1 MNLNEAINT
10 LKSAGYNLIKENSGP
25 TYMFYEISGDHAHER
40 PEWAYVKAV
49 TTDRNELIKQII
61 GFINYGP
68 DDITYGGLC
77 YLDRD
82 ADIRIMQ
89 KALNKESLSP
99 RERVTLLRL
108 ANIDKYELNGA
119 GLIDDLLEY
128 DEDGEL
134 LTDIDSPETEAKVK
148 EYATNFVNDFC
159 NSVEGN

>member
-1 MNLNEAINT
+1 MNLNEAIKT
-10 LKSAGYNLIKENSGP
+10 LKTAGYNLIKENSGP
-25 TYMFYEISGDHAHER
+25 TYMFYEISGERAHER

-49 TTDRNELIKQII
+49 TTDRNELIKLVID
-61 GFINYGP
+61 FINYGP

-89 KALNKESLSP
+89 KALNKESLTP

-108 ANIDKYELNGA
+108 ANRDNFELNGA

-134 LTDIDSPETEAKVK
+134 LTDIDSPESKAKVK

-159 NSVEGN
+159 NSIEGN

>member
-1 MNLNEAINT
+1 MNLNEAIKT
-10 LKSAGYNLIKENSGP
+10 LKTAGYNLIKENSGP
-25 TYMFYEISGDHAHER
+25 TYMFYEISGDRAHER

-49 TTDRNELIKQII
+49 TTDRNELIKLVID
-61 GFINYGP
+61 FINYGP

-108 ANIDKYELNGA
+108 ANRDDYELNGA

-134 LTDIDSPETEAKVK
+134 LTDIDSPESEAKVK

>member
-1 MNLNEAINT
+1 MNLNEAIKT
-10 LKSAGYNLIKENSGP
+10 LKTAGYNLIKENSGP
-25 TYMFYEISGDHAHER
+25 TYMFYEISGERAHER

-49 TTDRNELIKQII
+49 TTDRNELIKLVID
-61 GFINYGP
+61 FINYGP

-89 KALNKESLSP
+89 KALNKESLTP

-108 ANIDKYELNGA
+108 ANRDNFELNGA

-134 LTDIDSPETEAKVK
+134 LTDIDSPESKAKVK

>member
-1 MNLNEAINT
+1 MNLNEAIKT
-10 LKSAGYNLIKENSGP
+10 LKTAGYNLIKENSGP
-25 TYMFYEISGDHAHER
+25 TYMFYEISGEHAHER

-49 TTDRNELIKQII
+49 TTDRNELIKLVID
-61 GFINYGP
+61 FINYGP

-89 KALNKESLSP
+89 KALNKESLTP

-108 ANIDKYELNGA
+108 ANRDNFELNGA

-134 LTDIDSPETEAKVK
+134 LTDIDSPESKAKVK

-159 NSVEGN
+159 NSIEGN

>member
-1 MNLNEAINT
+1 MNLNEAIKT
-10 LKSAGYNLIKENSGP
+10 LKTAGYNLIKENSGL
-25 TYMFYEISGDHAHER
+25 TYMFYEISGEHAHER

-49 TTDRNELIKQII
+49 TTDRNELIKLVID
-61 GFINYGP
+61 FINYGP

-89 KALNKESLSP
+89 KALNKESLTP

-108 ANIDKYELNGA
+108 ANRDNFELNGA

-134 LTDIDSPETEAKVK
+134 LTDIDSPESKAKVK